1 MKKNKIVLFVLAL
14 ILLAGIIMICVKGFN
29 VSLSLRAHDTLKF
42 VFDTKFNMN
51 DITKICDDVFK
62 DKEYKVETV
71 EVFSD
76 AVYIISPTI
85 SLDEEKALLEKLD
98 NLYKTEETPEVA
110 ETAPEETPETPEAT
124 TPETEGQTETSEDP
138 GAAGSA
144 TAENTEQSILDK
156 LTVGDKYDF
165 YHDSKVR
172 ISDMVYP
179 YLIPSGICALI
190 IVLYIG
196 IKYRKLGNVFV
207 TVLKTLVEMLV
218 CFLTIVSIIAI
229 CRIPF
234 TTALIPI
241 VILLVL
247 VCLCIRLLFYERE
260 LENL

>member
-110 ETAPEETPETPEAT
+110 EAT

-196 IKYRKLGNVFV
+196 IRYRKLGNVFV